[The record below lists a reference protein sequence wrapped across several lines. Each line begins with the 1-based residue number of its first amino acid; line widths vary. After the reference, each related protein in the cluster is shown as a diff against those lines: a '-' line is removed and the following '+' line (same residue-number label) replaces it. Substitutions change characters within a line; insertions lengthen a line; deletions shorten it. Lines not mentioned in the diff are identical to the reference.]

1 MTELAQLFTPSE
13 DYVKSIIGDRTD
25 IRFAAIDPDLTAMLG
40 GTSTVPQNIRT
51 QAGGVKTS
59 ARTATEEPVAAV
71 DNIPPAAITELAY
84 VADGGAVTLSWTE
97 SVDDHIVGFSSYK
110 GYAVPIAGVDRY
122 DIYGGET
129 EDALELVGSVP
140 GGVTS
145 FIDAVSSVIYR
156 VDAADLDNST
166 PAPIIT
172 VSVDGRPVWL
182 NAEGVAI
189 FIINEDDGTPLT
201 VDFGDFIAFAGSFN
215 VSVGEPGFVANA
227 DTDDSGLVDFT
238 DFLGFA
244 ASFNQTAVSKN
255 GAPIGNTKPLIRTLL
270 PGVND
275 NVELSLSLGSDKV
288 LVGQTVTLNVTV
300 DNAASLQG
308 FGFGLSYDTDK
319 FEFVNAT
326 PAQED
331 LLSSGGAETPVFLLH
346 ENGPGELSIAN
357 AIVDGSPVTG
367 NGDVVSLT
375 FQVLTEFEDNARF
388 EIANGV
394 VFDGSLLSNAVV
406 ALGSLNVESTPTE
419 FALLQNFPNPFN
431 PETTIKYN
439 IAEGGNVSLRI
450 YNVVGQVVS
459 TLVAEQQSAGRYTV
473 RWNGTDD
480 RGVSVSSGIYFYQ
493 ITAGGDFGDVKKLML
508 LK

>member
-1 MTELAQLFTPSE
+1 
-13 DYVKSIIGDRTD
+13 
-25 IRFAAIDPDLTAMLG
+25 
-40 GTSTVPQNIRT
+40 
-51 QAGGVKTS
+51 
-59 ARTATEEPVAAV
+59 
-71 DNIPPAAITELAY
+71 
-84 VADGGAVTLSWTE
+84 
-97 SVDDHIVGFSSYK
+97 
-110 GYAVPIAGVDRY
+110 
-122 DIYGGET
+122 
-129 EDALELVGSVP
+129 
-140 GGVTS
+140 
-145 FIDAVSSVIYR
+145 
-156 VDAADLDNST
+156 
-166 PAPIIT
+166 
-172 VSVDGRPVWL
+172 
-182 NAEGVAI
+182 VAI
-189 FIINEDDGTPLT
+189 FIIDEGDGTPLI
-201 VDFGDFIAFAGSFN
+201 VDFGDFISFAGSFN

-300 DNAASLQG
+300 DNATSLQG

-319 FEFVNAT
+319 FEFVKAV
-326 PAQED
+326 PAQEG
-331 LLSSGGAETPVFLLH
+331 LLSSGGAATPLFLLH
-346 ENGPGELSIAN
+346 VDAPGELSIAN

-394 VFDGSLLSNAVV
+394 VFDGSQLSNAVV
-406 ALGSLNVESTPTE
+406 ALGSLSVESTPTE

-439 IAEGGNVSLRI
+439 VAEGGSVSLRI
-450 YNVVGQVVS
+450 YNVVGQVVR
-459 TLVAEQQSAGRYTV
+459 TLVAEQQSAGRYTI

-493 ITAGGDFGDVKKLML
+493 ITAGREFQDVKKLML